1 MIKAIFN
8 EARSPIVFSGW
19 VVHNDRNNLVIA
31 TISENQKKSDKLEL
45 PFEVSEAVK
54 KEYKDRLFMFCLSRF
69 GNCDMFMQ

>member
-1 MIKAIFN
+1 MKRRGVCKLKTNDIIDFY
-8 EARSPIVFSGW
+8 
-19 VVHNDRNNLVIA
+19 NDRNNLVIA